1 MALICHTGQEFSVG
15 GTVFFTCG
23 LSAVA
28 YFEVYLVRVVL
39 IDESAYAYLLVRF
52 NVSYEYAP
60 SVFAAL
66 EVVTGGVHFR
76 AVSGVGACAK
86 IEAAVFYGPLGD
98 GGCVLV
104 GVCPPFDGVEVPP
117 AFGLRTRRDVGT
129 LRRAGVDTAH

>member
-1 MALICHTGQEFSVG
+1 MALVCHTGQEFSVG
-15 GTVFFTCG
+15 GAVFFAGGFRTI
-23 LSAVA
+23 A
-28 YFEVYLVRVVL
+28 YFEVYFVFVVL
-39 IDESAYAYLLVRF
+39 IDESSYAYLFVRF
-52 NVSYEYAP
+52 NVSCEYAP

-66 EVVTGGVHFR
+66 EIVTGGVHFR

-86 IEAAVFYGPLGD
+86 IETSVFNGPLGD